1 MPPVRYAFTYG
12 CDSVSTDTCRQDLSE
27 DSYGPVG
34 RRLLLIKVAPVVSSE
49 PRQLRTV
56 EREGSDAE
64 GVLDVWD
71 LPDPGLRSEW
81 EAIHVPPA
89 QKKRLL
95 SMAVLATVVRPRV
108 DRARVPLHGLIVLV
122 GRPGT
127 GKTTLARGLA
137 CRVAESL
144 PSAGNWR
151 FMEIE
156 PHALTSAGLGGSQKK
171 VRRLL
176 HETVAEHAGV
186 GPLVVLL
193 DEVET
198 LAADRY
204 KLSLDANPVDVHRA
218 TDAVLASLD
227 ELARRFPNL
236 LVLATSNFPDAID
249 TALLSRADLIETIE
263 APDRAGVELILRD
276 TIAELA
282 TAWPKMTKLTETA
295 DFARAVE
302 CGVGLDGRQ
311 IRKAVVGACALQPE
325 TAADPSLLEPAALV
339 AALDHARKTQ
349 VTEGPS

>member
-1 MPPVRYAFTYG
+1 
-12 CDSVSTDTCRQDLSE
+12 
-27 DSYGPVG
+27 
-34 RRLLLIKVAPVVSSE
+34 VSSE
-49 PRQLRTV
+49 QRRLRRV
-56 EREGSDAE
+56 EGLGSEAE

-71 LPDPGLRSEW
+71 LPDDGLRSEW
-81 EAIHVPPA
+81 EAIHVPAA

-95 SMAVLATVVRPRV
+95 SMAVLAAVVRPQV

-144 PSAGNWR
+144 PGAGTWR
-151 FMEIE
+151 FLEVE
-156 PHALTSAGLGGSQKK
+156 PHALTSVGLGGSQKK
-171 VRRLL
+171 VQRLL
-176 HETVAEHAGV
+176 QETVAEHAAV

-227 ELARRFPNL
+227 DLARRFSNL
-236 LVLATSNFPDAID
+236 LVLATSNFPEAID
-249 TALLSRADLIETIE
+249 AALLSRADLIETIE
-263 APDRAGVELILRD
+263 PPDRDGVELILRD

-282 TAWPKMTKLTETA
+282 NAWPALAKLPETA
-295 DFARAVE
+295 EFSRAVE
-302 CGVGLDGRQ
+302 RAVGLDGRQ
-311 IRKAVVGACALQPE
+311 LRKAVVVACALEPE
-325 TAADPSLLEPAALV
+325 TAADPGLLSGPALV
-339 AALDHARKTQ
+339 EGIDHAREAQTP
-349 VTEGPS
+349 EGAP

>member
-1 MPPVRYAFTYG
+1 MNR
-12 CDSVSTDTCRQDLSE
+12 
-27 DSYGPVG
+27 
-34 RRLLLIKVAPVVSSE
+34 K
-49 PRQLRTV
+49 PRQLRPL
-56 EREGSDAE
+56 ESQALEAE
-64 GVLDVWD
+64 GVLDIRA
-71 LPDPGLRSEW
+71 LPDDDLRTEW
-81 EAIHVPPA
+81 DAIHVPDA

-95 SMAVLATVVRPRV
+95 SMAVLAAVVRPRV
-108 DRARVPLHGLIVLV
+108 ERARVPLHGLIMLV

-144 PSAGNWR
+144 PANGHWR
-151 FMEIE
+151 FLEVE
-156 PHALTSAGLGGSQKK
+156 PHALASAGLGGSQKK

-176 HETVAEHAGV
+176 QETIAEHAAV

-198 LAADRY
+198 IAADRY

-236 LVLATSNFPDAID
+236 VVLATSNFPEAID
-249 TALLSRADLIETIE
+249 AALLSRADLIETIE

-282 TAWPKMTKLTETA
+282 MSWPQVAKLPETPE
-295 DFARAVE
+295 FARAVE
-302 CGVGLDGRQ
+302 RGVCLDGRQ
-311 IRKAVVGACALQPE
+311 LRKAVVAACALEPE
-325 TAADPSLLEPAALV
+325 TALDPGLLSGAALV
-339 AALDHARKTQ
+339 EAIDHAREAQTP
-349 VTEGPS
+349 EAGR

>member
-1 MPPVRYAFTYG
+1 M
-12 CDSVSTDTCRQDLSE
+12 SH
-27 DSYGPVG
+27 
-34 RRLLLIKVAPVVSSE
+34 E
-49 PRQLRTV
+49 PRQLHSVPSDV
-56 EREGSDAE
+56 EETE
-64 GVLDVWD
+64 GVLEMRL
-71 LPDPGLRSEW
+71 LPDDGLRLEW

-89 QKKRLL
+89 QKQRLL
-95 SMAVLATVVRPRV
+95 SMAVLASVVRPRV

-144 PSAGNWR
+144 PDAGTWR
-151 FMEIE
+151 FLEVE

-176 HETVAEHAGV
+176 QETVAEHAAL

-227 ELARRFPNL
+227 DLARRFPNL
-236 LVLATSNFPDAID
+236 LVLATSNFPEAID
-249 TALLSRADLIETIE
+249 AALLSRADLIETIE
-263 APDRAGVELILRD
+263 PPDRAGVELILRD
-276 TIAELA
+276 TISELA
-282 TAWPKMTKLTETA
+282 SAWPALAKLPEATE
-295 DFARAVE
+295 FARAVE
-302 CGVGLDGRQ
+302 RAVGLDGRQ
-311 IRKAVVGACALQPE
+311 LRKAVVAACALEPE
-325 TAADPSLLEPAALV
+325 TAVEPGLLSGNALV
-339 AALDHARKTQ
+339 EAIDHARNAHSA
-349 VTEGPS
+349 EGLV